1 MIDRH
6 IRETR
11 SKEETKKARRQAVIT
26 IICLLVVVM
35 IISKVK
41 GWIFYGLTGA
51 STALLPVAWL
61 LATVLPMFLIALAL
75 YGVYKYGKS
84 REKRQE

>member
-35 IISKVK
+35 IISKIK
-41 GWIFYGLTGA
+41 GWIFYGLTGV
-51 STALLPVAWL
+51 STALLPMAWL
-61 LATVLPMFLIALAL
+61 SATILPMLLIVLAL
-75 YGVYKYGKS
+75 YGIYKYGKR
-84 REKRQE
+84 REKR